1 MKRPEEVKLEFTR
14 EWVRKAE
21 NDFQT
26 AEHLCAGGESYIL
39 GTVFHAQQAAEKYLK
54 SFLVWHQIEFQKTH
68 DMEKLLNLA
77 AAAHPKICEVLR
89 DVRELTPYGVE
100 YRYPGDYPD
109 VMLRDAKRALALS
122 RRARKEVRRLLPKE
136 ALLHRR

>member
-26 AEHLCAGGESYIL
+26 AEHLCATGEGYLL
-39 GTVFHAQQAAEKYLK
+39 GTVFHAQQAADKYLK
-54 SFLVWHQIEFQKTH
+54 SLLVWHQIEFQKTH

-77 AAAHPKICEVLR
+77 AVAYPQICEVLR
-89 DVRELTPYGVE
+89 DVPELTPYGVE
-100 YRYPGDYPD
+100 YRYPGDYPE
-109 VMLRDAKRALALS
+109 VTVRDAKRALALC
-122 RRARKEVRRLLPKE
+122 RRVRKEVRRPLPKE
-136 ALLHRR
+136 VLRRRR

>member
-26 AEHLCAGGESYIL
+26 AEHLCAGGENYIF

-77 AAAHPKICEVLR
+77 TAAHPKICEVLR
-89 DVRELTPYGVE
+89 DVPELTPYGVE
-100 YRYPGDYPD
+100 YRYPGDYPE
-109 VMLRDAKRALALS
+109 VTVRDAKRAMILC
-122 RRARKEVRRLLPKE
+122 RRVRKEVRRLLPKE
-136 ALLHRR
+136 ILRRRM